1 MLLKYNSTLDNSAS
15 LPYNGTK
22 MIKKELGMKGSIRI
36 IVGLLIALGAVGTL
50 EFDPNASVLF
60 QAFIAFI
67 GLAIMAWG
75 VSSMQQD
82 DA

>member
-1 MLLKYNSTLDNSAS
+1 
-15 LPYNGTK
+15 
-22 MIKKELGMKGSIRI
+22 MKGMIRV

-60 QAFIAFI
+60 QAFIALI
-67 GLAIMAWG
+67 GLVIMASG
-75 VSSMQQD
+75 VASMQR

>member
-1 MLLKYNSTLDNSAS
+1 VLLKYNSTLDNSAF

-36 IVGLLIALGAVGTL
+36 IVGFLIALGAVGTL
-50 EFDPNASVLF
+50 EVEPNASVLL
-60 QAFIAFI
+60 QTALAVV
-67 GLAIMAWG
+67 GLVIMASG
-75 VSSMQQD
+75 VASMQR